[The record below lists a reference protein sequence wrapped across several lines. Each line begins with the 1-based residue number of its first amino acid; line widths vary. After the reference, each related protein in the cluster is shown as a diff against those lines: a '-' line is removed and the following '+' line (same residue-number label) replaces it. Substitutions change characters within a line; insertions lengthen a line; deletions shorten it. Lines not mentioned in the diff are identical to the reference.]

1 MSFPNI
7 PRQLQ
12 EEIIF
17 PRELK
22 WFRYEEVTSLNVVRK
37 QKICDFEKS
46 DIVGFSEN
54 LATSTERHLWNL
66 ANWDW
71 LESWNFVFTCTIKDT
86 FKTYNIF
93 PGTIIFLI
101 TASYIEPNIQLKIQY
116 SVLF

>member
-22 WFRYEEVTSLNVVRK
+22 WFRYEEVTSLNVIRK

-46 DIVGFSEN
+46 DIVSFSEN
-54 LATSTERHLWNL
+54 LATSSERHLWNL
-66 ANWDW
+66 ATLVSNWDW
-71 LESWNFVFTCTIKDT
+71 LESWNFVFEI
-86 FKTYNIF
+86 YNIF
-93 PGTIIFLI
+93 PGAIIFLI
-101 TASYIEPNIQLKIQY
+101 TASYIEPNIRLKIQY

>member
-22 WFRYEEVTSLNVVRK
+22 WSRYEEVTSLNVLRK

-46 DIVGFSEN
+46 DIVSFSEN
-54 LATSTERHLWNL
+54 
-66 ANWDW
+66 
-71 LESWNFVFTCTIKDT
+71 
-86 FKTYNIF
+86 
-93 PGTIIFLI
+93 
-101 TASYIEPNIQLKIQY
+101 
-116 SVLF
+116 